1 MIMMEKIIKYFLT
14 NLIIAAIT
22 IELHRWESGR
32 HLDCEPL
39 DGRGGTLAHAYLPN
53 QVCVNINI
61 IVPILLAILNPYQ
74 PSYLAEP

>member
-1 MIMMEKIIKYFLT
+1 MIMMAKIT

-32 HLDCEPL
+32 HLDCKPL

-53 QVCVNINI
+53 QVCVSINI
-61 IVPILLAILNPYQ
+61 IVPIPLLFPPLTSPHI
-74 PSYLAEP
+74 